1 MADFLSDYFNHLADA
16 AAWVLG
22 RKPLTTEAALAF
34 GIWTVCMAA
43 LSALRYAMGETRCF
57 VRAW

>member
-22 RKPLTTEAALAF
+22 RKPLTLEAALAF
-34 GIWTVCMAA
+34 GIWTVLMAA
-43 LSALRYAMGETRCF
+43 FSFLRYAMG
-57 VRAW
+57 